1 MATHEPLTERERFRA
16 DTGRTGWYGWVVFA
30 ATIMVLLG
38 VFHAMVGLVALFQE
52 DYFVVG
58 STGLM
63 VSVDY
68 TTWGWTHI
76 ILGLVVACAGAALT
90 TGAMWARVITVVLA
104 IISAVMNLA
113 FMAAYPLWSA
123 IMITVDILVI
133 YAVTAHGSRDEVN
146 PY

>member
-1 MATHEPLTERERFRA
+1 MSTDEPLTERERYRA
-16 DTGRTGWYGWVVFA
+16 DTGRTGWHGWVVFA
-30 ATIMVLLG
+30 AVVLVVLG
-38 VFHAMVGLVALFQE
+38 MFHAIVGLVALFQE

-68 TTWGWTHI
+68 TSWGWTHI
-76 ILGLVVACAGAALT
+76 ILGLIVASAGAALT
-90 TGAMWARVITVVLA
+90 TGATWARVVAVIVA
-104 IISAVMNLA
+104 IVSAVVNLA
-113 FMAAYPLWSA
+113 FMSAYPLWSA
-123 IMITVDILVI
+123 IMIVIDFLVI

>member
-58 STGLM
+58 SSGLM

-90 TGAMWARVITVVLA
+90 TGAIWARAVAVIVA
-104 IISAVMNLA
+104 IISAVINLA
-113 FMAAYPLWSA
+113 FMAAYPFWSV

-133 YAVTAHGSRDEVN
+133 YAVTAHGGRDEVN

>member
-1 MATHEPLTERERFRA
+1 MSTDEPLTERERYRA
-16 DTGRTGWYGWVVFA
+16 DTGRTGWHGWVVFA
-30 ATIMVLLG
+30 AVILIVLG
-38 VFHAMVGLVALFQE
+38 MFHAMVGLVALFQE

-68 TTWGWTHI
+68 TSWGWTHI
-76 ILGLVVACAGAALT
+76 VLGLIVASAGAALT
-90 TGAMWARVITVVLA
+90 TGATWARVVAVIVA
-104 IISAVMNLA
+104 IISAVINLA

-123 IMITVDILVI
+123 IMIVIDLLVI